1 MHRVAAKYVPRLL
14 TEDKKQYRIN
24 VSKEPVDRANAYE
37 NFLTNIVTGVETR
50 IYGYDVQTKAKS
62 SQWVS
67 KTSPTPHKARQVRSN
82 VKVMLLFLIAR
93 A

>member
-1 MHRVAAKYVPRLL
+1 VPRLL
-14 TEDKKQYRIN
+14 SEDKKQYRAD
-24 VSKEPVDRANAYE
+24 VSKEPVERANAYE
-37 NFLTNIVTGVETR
+37 NLLTNIVTGDETW

-67 KTSPTPHKARQVRSN
+67 KTSPTPNKARQVRSN
-82 VKVMLLFLIAR
+82 VKVMLLFLIVR